1 MKVIV
6 GVAAA
11 AAIMASSSLAFAQ
24 QELSLGYPLAKDS
37 HYGDGAA
44 AFKETLERLSDGK
57 FVVVEH
63 PSSALGGER
72 DMIEGAQI
80 GSVDLV
86 ITSSGPLGNF
96 VPEALVFDLPFLFR
110 DYDHARGV
118 LDSEIGQS
126 ILEGMRDQDLVGLAW
141 SENGFRHLTNSQR
154 AIHSPS
160 DLDGLKVRT
169 MENQVHMRAFE
180 AMGAAPTPMAWPEV
194 YTALQQGT
202 VDGQENPIPVI
213 ASARFWEVQDH
224 FSMTGHVYSPAIVLA
239 SPFVIDGLSEEE
251 REWFYE
257 AGRASAAATRARVE
271 ADEARGIELFREH
284 GMDVVTEVDKAP
296 FQEAAAAAWESY
308 TAQHGD
314 ELVKRIQAW
323 EE

>member
-1 MKVIV
+1 MKYVASL
-6 GVAAA
+6 AAA
-11 AAIMASSSLAFAQ
+11 AAILVTGGVATAQ
-24 QELSLGYPLAKDS
+24 QELSLGYPLAQDS
-37 HYGDGAA
+37 HYGDGAV
-44 AFKETLERLSDGK
+44 AFRETLERLSDGK
-57 FVVVEH
+57 FTVVEH

-72 DMIEGAQI
+72 DMIEGLQI

-96 VPEALVFDLPFLFR
+96 APEVLVLDLPFLFR
-110 DYDHARGV
+110 DYEHARGV
-118 LDSEIGQS
+118 LDGEIGQEM
-126 ILEGMRDQDLVGLAW
+126 LENMRDQDLVGLAW

-154 AIHSPS
+154 AVDAPE

-213 ASARFWEVQDH
+213 AAAKFWEVQDH
-224 FSMTGHVYSPAIVLA
+224 VSLTGHVYSPAIVLA

-251 REWFYE
+251 QGWFYE
-257 AGRASAAATRARVE
+257 AAAASAAATRARVE

-284 GMDVVTEVDKAP
+284 GMDVITEVDKAP
-296 FQEAAAAAWESY
+296 FQEAAAPAWESFI
-308 TAQHGD
+308 ADNGD
-314 ELVKRIQAW
+314 ELIQRIQAF
-323 EE
+323 E

>member
-1 MKVIV
+1 MKVI
-6 GVAAA
+6 AAFA
-11 AAIMASSSLAFAQ
+11 ATAALMATSSLAFAQ

-57 FVVVEH
+57 FTVVEH

-96 VPEALVFDLPFLFR
+96 VPEVLVFDLPFLFR
-110 DYDHARGV
+110 DYEHARGV
-118 LDSEIGQS
+118 LDSEIGQDM
-126 ILEGMRDQDLVGLAW
+126 LTGMRDQDLVGLAW

-154 AIHSPS
+154 SVETPD
-160 DLDGLKVRT
+160 DLEGLKVRT

-224 FSMTGHVYSPAIVLA
+224 FSMTGHVYSAAIVLA

-251 REWFYE
+251 QEWFFE
-257 AGRASAAATRARVE
+257 AGRASAEATRARVE
-271 ADEARGIELFREH
+271 ADEARGVELFREH
-284 GMDVVTEVDKAP
+284 GMDVKTEIEKDP
-296 FQEAAAAAWESY
+296 FQEAAAPAWDSFIAEN
-308 TAQHGD
+308 GD
-314 ELVKRIQAW
+314 ELIKRIQAW
-323 EE
+323 E

>member
-1 MKVIV
+1 MKYVASL
-6 GVAAA
+6 AAA
-11 AAIMASSSLAFAQ
+11 AAILVTGGVAAAQ
-24 QELSLGYPLAKDS
+24 QELSLGYPLAQDS
-37 HYGDGAA
+37 HYGDGAV
-44 AFKETLERLSDGK
+44 AFRETLERLSDGK
-57 FVVVEH
+57 FTVVEH

-72 DMIEGAQI
+72 DMIEGLQI

-96 VPEALVFDLPFLFR
+96 APEVLVLDLPFLFR
-110 DYDHARGV
+110 DYEHARGV
-118 LDSEIGQS
+118 LDGEIGQEM
-126 ILEGMRDQDLVGLAW
+126 LENMRDQDLVGLAW

-154 AIHSPS
+154 AVDAPD

-213 ASARFWEVQDH
+213 AAAKFWEVQDH
-224 FSMTGHVYSPAIVLA
+224 VSLTGHVYSPAIVLA

-251 REWFYE
+251 KGWFYE
-257 AGRASAAATRARVE
+257 AAAASAAATRARVE
-271 ADEARGIELFREH
+271 ADEARGIELFREN
-284 GMDVVTEVDKAP
+284 GMDVITEVDKAP
-296 FQEAAAAAWESY
+296 FQEAAAPAWESFI
-308 TAQHGD
+308 AENGD
-314 ELVKRIQAW
+314 ELIQRIQAF
-323 EE
+323 E